1 MSLEKIMVTSS
12 ELGASKSLCK
22 NRLNNPLIGFYEKM
36 KVKLD
41 NGAGL
46 TSLEGNIAV
55 DTIENFFGAYNVVKQ
70 KLAKS
75 PASSLGNCG
84 EFLGLYS
91 LFIASAYSY
100 SKISKHIETE
110 SSYSE
115 ISAILNA
122 EDESIVIGSL
132 AKNYLAGTMGCRNG
146 KELAEKTKGYLTK
159 IKTIA
164 QSQLASGKYTNMLNK
179 FKGITVEFEND
190 TKSFSEFKEKKKQ
203 KQRKKKKDGEDEEQP
218 ITFKD
223 VGGNNE
229 VKNQLIYLVKS
240 INHPDKKK
248 YGYKPPRGIFFY
260 GIPGTGKTLLAKAL
274 ANECGLDFNHIDLSE
289 ILSKWYGESEQK
301 LKSALYQEGIIFLD
315 EFDSLGK
322 KYDGE
327 GYGEEMSVKLVNIIA
342 EAMNGY
348 EANEK
353 GIFVAASNSLKI
365 DPKLKRAGR
374 FDKFFY
380 FGPPTYQDIME
391 IFGIHLKNLQ
401 DQAEVKLYN
410 GVDITQVS
418 KAIYNRSLSEQK
430 VNPAAAI
437 VGSDIAEITR
447 RVHERKWN
455 KYIQTGSFELINNND
470 FYQEISKYSLKE
482 RFSNE
487 F

>member
-12 ELGASKSLCK
+12 ELGASKSLCRNK
-22 NRLNNPLIGFYEKM
+22 LKSPLIGFYDKM

-46 TSLEGNIAV
+46 TSLEGNIAI
-55 DTIENFFGAYNVVKQ
+55 DTIETFFGSYNIVKQ
-70 KLAKS
+70 KLGKS
-75 PASSLGNCG
+75 PAASLGTCG
-84 EFLGLYS
+84 EMVGLYA
-91 LFIASAYSY
+91 LFVASSYAYST
-100 SKISKHIETE
+100 ISKHIETE

-115 ISAILNA
+115 INGIQDP
-122 EDESIVIGSL
+122 EDEHLLISNL
-132 AKNYLAGTMGCRNG
+132 AKNYLAGTIGCRNG

-159 IKTIA
+159 VKTLA
-164 QSQLASGKYTNMLNK
+164 QRLMMSGKYNSMINK
-179 FKGITVEFEND
+179 FKNITIEFEND
-190 TKSFSEFKEKKKQ
+190 TKSFSEFKEKKK
-203 KQRKKKKDGEDEEQP
+203 RKKSKKKNGEDEEKP

-229 VKNQLIYLVKS
+229 VKSQLIYLVKS

-248 YGYKPPRGIFFY
+248 FGYKPPRGIFFY

-289 ILSKWYGESEQK
+289 ILSKWYGESEQNLRK
-301 LKSALYQEGIIFLD
+301 ALYQEGIIFLD
-315 EFDSLGK
+315 EFDSIGK

-327 GYGEEMSVKLVNIIA
+327 GYGEEMSVKIVNIIA

-418 KAIYNRSLSEQK
+418 KAMYARSQKEQK
-430 VNPAAAI
+430 VNPIAAI

-455 KYIQTGSFELINNND
+455 QYVETGHFDLINSND
-470 FYQEISKYSLKE
+470 FYQEINKYSLKE